1 MVRLFDRRLFADEIL
16 LRYLKY
22 CRDTS
27 VGLFCMAGGVVAA
40 RVWERSPFLISTVPP
55 GAQNYKTCLT
65 PNNTK

>member
-27 VGLFCMAGGVVAA
+27 VGLFRTAGWLLWLHVRLGTFAFPYFQLPSRRSKMIK
-40 RVWERSPFLISTVPP
+40 RV
-55 GAQNYKTCLT
+55 
-65 PNNTK
+65 